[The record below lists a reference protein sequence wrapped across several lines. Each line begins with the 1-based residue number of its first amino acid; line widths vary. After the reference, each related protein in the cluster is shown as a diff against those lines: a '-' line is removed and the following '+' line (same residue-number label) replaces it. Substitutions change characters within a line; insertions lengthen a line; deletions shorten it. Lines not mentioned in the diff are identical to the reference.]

1 MSLLALVA
9 GTLGVSQAVA
19 TTVVS
24 IVLTGSTLVSII
36 LGITAILSGGV
47 DAILEIGWSTFVA
60 TVKKNCYGTGQGR
73 SNCLVSGEAGWEWPS
88 CFSPVHVELEG

>member
-1 MSLLALVA
+1 MA

-24 IVLTGSTLVSII
+24 IVLTGSTLVSMI

-47 DAILEIGWSTFVA
+47 DAILEIGWSAFVA
-60 TVKKNCYGTGQGR
+60 TVKKIVAERGK
-73 SNCLVSGEAGWEWPS
+73 AAAMAW
-88 CFSPVHVELEG
+88 

>member
-9 GTLGVSQAVA
+9 GTLGVSQSIA

-24 IVLTGSTLVSII
+24 IVLTGSTLISII

-47 DAILEIGWSTFVA
+47 DVILEIGWSAFVA
-60 TVKKNCYGTGQGR
+60 TVKK
-73 SNCLVSGEAGWEWPS
+73 
-88 CFSPVHVELEG
+88 

>member
-60 TVKKNCYGTGQGR
+60 TVKKIVTERGK
-73 SNCLVSGEAGWEWPS
+73 VAAIAW
-88 CFSPVHVELEG
+88 

>member
-9 GTLGVSQAVA
+9 GTLGVSQTIA

-24 IVLTGSTLVSII
+24 IVLTGSTLISII

-47 DAILEIGWSTFVA
+47 DAILEIGWSAFVE
-60 TVKKNCYGTGQGR
+60 TVKKIVAQRGK
-73 SNCLVSGEAGWEWPS
+73 AAAIAW
-88 CFSPVHVELEG
+88 

>member
-24 IVLTGSTLVSII
+24 IVLTGSTLISII

-47 DAILEIGWSTFVA
+47 DAILEIGWSAFVA
-60 TVKKNCYGTGQGR
+60 TVKKN
-73 SNCLVSGEAGWEWPS
+73 SG
-88 CFSPVHVELEG
+88 

>member
-24 IVLTGSTLVSII
+24 IVLTGSTLISII

-47 DAILEIGWSTFVA
+47 DAILEIGWSAFVA
-60 TVKKNCYGTGQGR
+60 TVKK
-73 SNCLVSGEAGWEWPS
+73 
-88 CFSPVHVELEG
+88 

>member
-1 MSLLALVA
+1 MLLLALVA

-24 IVLTGSTLVSII
+24 IVLTGSTLITII

-47 DAILEIGWSTFVA
+47 DVILEMGWSAFVA
-60 TVKKNCYGTGQGR
+60 TIREIATTRGT
-73 SNCLVSGEAGWEWPS
+73 AAAIGW
-88 CFSPVHVELEG
+88 

>member
-1 MSLLALVA
+1 MSLLALVV

-60 TVKKNCYGTGQGR
+60 TVKKIVTERGKA
-73 SNCLVSGEAGWEWPS
+73 SAIAW
-88 CFSPVHVELEG
+88 

>member
-24 IVLTGSTLVSII
+24 IVLTGSTLISII

-47 DAILEIGWSTFVA
+47 DAILEIGWSAFVA
-60 TVKKNCYGTGQGR
+60 TVKKIVAERGK
-73 SNCLVSGEAGWEWPS
+73 AAAIAW
-88 CFSPVHVELEG
+88 

>member
-9 GTLGVSQAVA
+9 GTLGVSQSIA

-24 IVLTGSTLVSII
+24 IVLTGSTLISII

-47 DAILEIGWSTFVA
+47 DVILEIGWSAFVA
-60 TVKKNCYGTGQGR
+60 TVKKIVAERGK
-73 SNCLVSGEAGWEWPS
+73 AAAIAW
-88 CFSPVHVELEG
+88 